1 MPHWADFVHYS
12 GGDIITEGHIELTE
26 APGLGLELDQEVAL
40 EHRHS
45 KAAYRFSGCRV

>member
-26 APGLGLELDQEVAL
+26 APGLGLELNPEVAL

-45 KAAYRFSGCRV
+45 KGGIPFFGV